1 MGTVEPSDQHAAFQ
15 YAPDLIARFPTVR
28 AGVLLVAGVRN
39 GPVPP
44 ALDALL
50 RDREAQVRATFDPA
64 TLSQHPH
71 IAAWRAAYS
80 AFGVKPARY
89 NSAVELLV
97 RRVLRDGALPRVNAI
112 VDLCNAVSLGHI
124 LPVAAWDRDQIPG
137 GVVVRFA
144 REGDRFTRLNAVE
157 DESPVPGEVVFDA
170 GGVLIARRWN
180 WSQANQGKIA
190 PETTSLLIV
199 TEGINA
205 IAPAA
210 VEAARDETQQL
221 LRDLLGATVRS
232 ALLDA
237 EQESFSGSNV

>member
-1 MGTVEPSDQHAAFQ
+1 MRIVEPADQQVAFQ
-15 YAPDLIARFPTVR
+15 YAPDLVARFSTVR
-28 AGVLLVAGVRN
+28 AGVLLAGGIRN
-39 GPVPP
+39 GPAPP
-44 ALDALL
+44 ALETLL
-50 RDREAQVRATFDPA
+50 RKREARVRATFDPA

-89 NSAVELLV
+89 NSAVELLL

-112 VDLCNAVSLGHI
+112 VDLCNVVSLGHI
-124 LPVAAWDRDQIPG
+124 LPVAAWDRDQLPG

-144 REGDRFTRLNAVE
+144 RDGDHFTRLNAAE
-157 DESPVPGEVVFDA
+157 DEYPAPGEVVFDA
-170 GGVLIARRWN
+170 SGVLIARRWN
-180 WSQANQGKIA
+180 WSQANLGKIA

-199 TEGINA
+199 TEGIND
-205 IAPAA
+205 IASAA
-210 VEAARDETQQL
+210 VEAARDEARQL

-237 EQESFSGSNV
+237 EQRIFV